1 MCQILGFDA
10 RCFVEILF
18 GRISGRIAMKELFPF
33 AEIAVLALELRS
45 FLIDVNFQE
54 LLWGWIDPLYGFER
68 ADDEMRND
76 RCEGG

>member
-45 FLIDVNFQE
+45 FLIDINFQE
-54 LLWGWIDPLYGFER
+54 LLWGWIVSLYGFER
-68 ADDEMRND
+68 ADDEVRND